1 MKCDVL
7 LCASL
12 NFFLLFFTSC
22 RLKLCATLYMSGN
35 SLNLKLKLCSRIYLT
50 KSVPMHCNVKCGITS
65 CSTKLTKQNLEFQIF
80 VVSNGT
86 TYTALHISSYC
97 IESGLL

>member
-1 MKCDVL
+1 
-7 LCASL
+7 
-12 NFFLLFFTSC
+12 
-22 RLKLCATLYMSGN
+22 
-35 SLNLKLKLCSRIYLT
+35 
-50 KSVPMHCNVKCGITS
+50 MHCNVKCGITS